1 MYDKEKLAELQ
12 QQQEKWEETTLQRSQ
27 ARFPERK
34 ERFLTTSS
42 EPIRRLYTP
51 LDVADLDYQAD
62 LGFPGDY
69 PYTRGVH
76 ATMYRGRP
84 WTMRMFAGFGTAEE
98 TNARFKYLL
107 EQGNMGLSIAFDL
120 PTLMGYDTDAPEAL
134 GEFGHCGVA
143 VSSLQDM
150 EILLDGIP
158 LGEVSTSMT
167 INSPA
172 PIIWAMYVATAEKQ
186 GVPMDQLRGTTQND
200 ILKEYIAQKE
210 YIFPPEPSMRLVTDT
225 IEYGSKHLPQWNTIS
240 ISGYHIREA
249 GSTAAQELAFT
260 LGNGLEYVRWAL
272 ERGLDIDDFAPRLSL
287 FFNCHNDFF
296 EEVAKFRAA
305 RRIWAREMRETFGA
319 KDPRSWLCR
328 FHTQTAGVSLTAQ
341 QPENNIV
348 RVAIQALAAVLGGT
362 QSLHTNSMDEAL
374 ALPSEEAVTIAMRT
388 QQIIAEESGVAHTID
403 PLAGSFFVEH
413 ETNKI
418 EQQVY
423 DYWEQVEALGGVLP
437 AIDQGFYQREI
448 SNAAYEYQQQVDSNE
463 RIIVGVNGYNAT
475 NEELRIPI
483 LAMDPQGYERQVG
496 RLDKLRQSRDSER
509 VGQTLEAL
517 RQAAAGTENT
527 MPYLLGAVKAYA
539 TLGEITDVLRE
550 VFGTYEEPTWI

>member
-1 MYDKEKLAELQ
+1 MYDKDKLAELQ

-172 PIIWAMYVATAEKQ
+172 PSSGPCTS
-186 GVPMDQLRGTTQND
+186 
-200 ILKEYIAQKE
+200 
-210 YIFPPEPSMRLVTDT
+210 PPPKSRACPWT
-225 IEYGSKHLPQWNTIS
+225 
-240 ISGYHIREA
+240 
-249 GSTAAQELAFT
+249 
-260 LGNGLEYVRWAL
+260 
-272 ERGLDIDDFAPRLSL
+272 
-287 FFNCHNDFF
+287 NC
-296 EEVAKFRAA
+296 AA
-305 RRIWAREMRETFGA
+305 RR
-319 KDPRSWLCR
+319 
-328 FHTQTAGVSLTAQ
+328 
-341 QPENNIV
+341 
-348 RVAIQALAAVLGGT
+348 
-362 QSLHTNSMDEAL
+362 
-374 ALPSEEAVTIAMRT
+374 RT
-388 QQIIAEESGVAHTID
+388 TSSKSTS
-403 PLAGSFFVEH
+403 PKKS
-413 ETNKI
+413 T
-418 EQQVY
+418 
-423 DYWEQVEALGGVLP
+423 
-437 AIDQGFYQREI
+437 
-448 SNAAYEYQQQVDSNE
+448 S
-463 RIIVGVNGYNAT
+463 
-475 NEELRIPI
+475 
-483 LAMDPQGYERQVG
+483 
-496 RLDKLRQSRDSER
+496 SRPNR
-509 VGQTLEAL
+509 RCG
-517 RQAAAGTENT
+517 
-527 MPYLLGAVKAYA
+527 
-539 TLGEITDVLRE
+539 
-550 VFGTYEEPTWI
+550 W